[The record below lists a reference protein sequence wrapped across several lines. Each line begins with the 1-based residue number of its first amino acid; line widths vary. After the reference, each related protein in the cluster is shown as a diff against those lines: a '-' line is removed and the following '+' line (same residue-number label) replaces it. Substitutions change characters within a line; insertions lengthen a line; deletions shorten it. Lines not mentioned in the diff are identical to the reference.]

1 MCAASVY
8 REGGTSAKKINEFIL
23 LCFRFALS
31 LQLLNDDGRWGTFL
45 FRILLLNPVI
55 ADVPSYQAQDKRL
68 NEE

>member
-31 LQLLNDDGRWGTFL
+31 LQLLNDDGRWGHVLVPHFL
-45 FRILLLNPVI
+45 VESCDCGRAFI
-55 ADVPSYQAQDKRL
+55 PSSRQAIK
-68 NEE
+68 